1 MFVMHSKGQSTEDS
15 LILTTTKPAPE
26 KNELK
31 YNLNESGTHYF
42 KATFLNQTWLRYN
55 QSNPGTIVMSEPAD
69 QTFDIGLRRTRIQLF
84 GQITDPD
91 ISLFSVWTE

>member
-1 MFVMHSKGQSTEDS
+1 MKKIILTALLLQSMFVMHSKGQSTADS
-15 LILTTTKPAPE
+15 LTITTKPAPE

-55 QSNPGTIVMSEPAD
+55 QSNPGTIVIE
-69 QTFDIGLRRTRIQLF
+69 RTC
-84 GQITDPD
+84 
-91 ISLFSVWTE
+91 